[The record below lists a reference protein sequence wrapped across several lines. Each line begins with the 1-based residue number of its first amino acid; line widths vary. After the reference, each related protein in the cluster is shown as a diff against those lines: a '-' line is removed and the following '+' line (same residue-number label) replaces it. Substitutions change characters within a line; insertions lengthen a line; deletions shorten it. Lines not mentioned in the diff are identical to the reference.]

1 MLQLLN
7 NCQCSQPTVAPKNWK
22 NGPVSLLKKDWY
34 IQYYFRDA
42 AFAHQHPNG
51 KLIIVKGM
59 NKYKT
64 LVERRQATQT
74 ALDLELDML
83 TNYQYNPITGF
94 RKDTIKE
101 NNEHEISPDTLFF
114 DALHDAFEKMDCG
127 NETKIDIKSIL
138 KYVSSTGEQ
147 LGYHKLPISQVRRKH
162 IKIILDQV
170 GKMTS
175 VNYTAN
181 RYNVYR
187 KYLHRLFE
195 ELIQLEA
202 IESNPVKGIAK
213 KTTIKKMRQVLTIKE
228 REAVNK
234 HLKIN
239 HYTFWR
245 FCQILFHSGARITE
259 LLQIKKSGVD
269 LKTQTFQNTIKKGK
283 QHQEVRGTIKDIIL
297 FLWAELIKDANMNDY
312 IFSKNLS
319 PGPVSINAKQITI
332 RWRSHVKKKLEITAD
347 IYSLKHSN
355 LDETAAILDAR
366 SASKMAKH
374 TNTAI
379 TMNHY
384 LIGEKQRE
392 HERLKKVDN
401 EF

>member
-1 MLQLLN
+1 MIQLLN

-22 NGPVSLLKKDWY
+22 KGPVSLLKKDWY

-42 AFAHQHPNG
+42 VSAHKYPTG

-64 LVERRQATQT
+64 LNERRVATQT
-74 ALDLELDML
+74 ALDIEIDML

-94 RKDTIKE
+94 RKDIIKT
-101 NNEHEISPDTLFF
+101 NNEYEISPDTMFF
-114 DALHDAFEKMDCG
+114 DALQDAFQRIDCG
-127 NETKIDIKSIL
+127 NETKIDIKSVL
-138 KYVSSTGEQ
+138 KYVSSAGEQ
-147 LGYHKLPISQVRRKH
+147 LQYHQLAISQVRRKH
-162 IKIILDQV
+162 LKIILDQV
-170 GKMTS
+170 GKLTA

-213 KTTIKKMRQVLTIKE
+213 KTTVKKMRQVLTIKE

-234 HLKIN
+234 HLKIK

-269 LKTQTFQNTIKKGK
+269 LENQTFQNTIKKGK
-283 QHQEVRGTIKDIIL
+283 QHQEVRGTIKNNAL
-297 FLWAELIKDANMNDY
+297 FLWTELIKDAGVNDY
-312 IFSKNLS
+312 IFSKKLC

-332 RWRSHVKKKLEITAD
+332 RWRTHVKEKLEITAD

-355 LDETAAILDAR
+355 LDETAAILDAKA
-366 SASKMAKH
+366 ASKMAKH
-374 TNTAI
+374 TSTAI
-379 TMNHY
+379 TIDHY

-392 HERLKKVDN
+392 HERLKKVNN